1 METNLFRPLKSLPAL
16 ILTAVPL
23 FGHTDWPTAS
33 PESEGLNTTK
43 LEAFKST
50 LSGNSTKAML
60 IARHGRIVFE
70 WYAPGNDENKKQG
83 TASLAKA
90 LVGGDSLMVA
100 LADGRIQVDD
110 LASKYIPSWKND
122 PLKSRITIRQLA
134 THSSGLEDAEAPG
147 YSHADLPGWK
157 GAFWKRHPD
166 PVSLAVNQTPVIF
179 TPGSRMAYSNPGMAA
194 LGYAVTASLRGSP
207 ASDILSALRDRIC
220 RPLGIPDEDWRIS
233 YGEHYDIDGLRVYAT
248 WGGAAFTPR
257 ATARIGQMML
267 RRGNWNGKQ
276 LFPAQLTRK
285 MTAYAG
291 TALPDRGKEAFSL
304 ASGLG
309 WWTNYDGIL
318 KSVPRDAFAGAGAGQ
333 EVLLVVP
340 SLDLVLVRNGQY
352 LGPEGERRFWQDM
365 ERFLFAP
372 VMDALRA
379 GTGAA
384 AYPPSPVVASVEFAP
399 KEEIIRQ
406 AIDSDNWPM
415 TWADD
420 DAIYTSYGDGR
431 GFQPFVERKLSMG
444 MAKLSGRPPDFSAA
458 NLRSDSIERTG
469 DGRNGP
475 KASGIL
481 MVDGIL
487 YLWVRN
493 TGNSQ
498 LVWSDDHGKT
508 WTWGFKFHRS
518 FGSPAFLNFGK
529 NYAGARDGYVYT
541 YSQDGPSAYQADDRI
556 VLARVPT
563 GKIRDRAAYEYFVNF
578 DAKGTPVWSSEI
590 TERGGV
596 FSFPGHCQRT
606 DAIYDAGLKRYLLAV
621 AYSHGGAWGLYDA
634 PEPWGPWSTAFHTD
648 DWGLGGTHGYR
659 FINKWLSPDGLS
671 GWMVF
676 SGVKLPA
683 ITYDA
688 FCVRHFEYHLRK
700 AESSND

>member
-1 METNLFRPLKSLPAL
+1 MTRILFKHPHWLAL
-16 ILTAVPL
+16 MLTTVPL
-23 FGHTDWPTAS
+23 FAHTEWPTSS
-33 PESEGLNTTK
+33 PESEGFNTAK

-50 LSGNSTKAML
+50 LSGNNTKAML

-70 WYAPGNDENKKQG
+70 WYAPGSDQNKKQG

-100 LADGRIQVDD
+100 LADDRMQVDD

-157 GAFWKRHPD
+157 GAFWKRRPD
-166 PVSLAVNQTPVIF
+166 PISIAVNQAPVIF
-179 TPGSRMAYSNPGMAA
+179 TPGSKMAYSNPGMAA
-194 LGYAVTASLRGSP
+194 LGYAITASLRGTATP
-207 ASDILSALRDRIC
+207 DILSALRDRIC
-220 RPLGIPDEDWRIS
+220 RPLEIPDEDWRIS
-233 YGEHYDIDGLRVYAT
+233 YGEHYDVDGMRVYAT
-248 WGGAAFTPR
+248 WGGAGFAPR

-267 RRGNWNGKQ
+267 RRGNWKGKQ
-276 LFPAQLTRK
+276 LFSGQLARE
-285 MTAYAG
+285 MTSYAG

-309 WWTNYDGIL
+309 WWTNHDGIL
-318 KSVPRDAFAGAGAGQ
+318 KSVPTDAFAGTGAGQ

-340 SLDLVLVRNGQY
+340 SLDLILVRNGQY
-352 LGPEGERRFWQDM
+352 LGPRGEERFWQDM
-365 ERFLFAP
+365 ETLLFEP
-372 VMDALRA
+372 VLEALRT
-379 GTGAA
+379 GSGAA
-384 AYPPSPVVASVEFAP
+384 AYPPSPVIAGLQFAP
-399 KEEIIRQ
+399 KEEIIRK

-420 DAIYTSYGDGR
+420 NAIYTSYGDGR
-431 GFQPFVERKLSMG
+431 GFPPFVQQKLSMG
-444 MAKLSGRPPDFSAA
+444 MAKVLGMPPDLSAT
-458 NLRSDSIERTG
+458 NLRSDSVERTG
-469 DGRNGP
+469 DGRKGP
-475 KASGIL
+475 KASGLL
-481 MVDGIL
+481 MVDGVL
-487 YLWVRN
+487 YMWVRN
-493 TGNSQ
+493 TANSQ

-508 WTWGFKFHRS
+508 WTWGFKFDRS
-518 FGSPAFLNFGK
+518 FGSPAFLNYGK

-541 YSQDGPSAYQADDRI
+541 YSQDGPSAYEADDRI
-556 VLARVPT
+556 VLARVP
-563 GKIRDRAAYEYFVNF
+563 GDKIRDQAAYEYFVNF
-578 DAKGTPVWSSEI
+578 DENDKPVWSSEI
-590 TERGGV
+590 AERGGV

-621 AYSHGGAWGLYDA
+621 AYSHSGGWGIYDA
-634 PEPWGPWSTAFHTD
+634 PAPWGPWTTAFHTD

-659 FINKWLSPDGLS
+659 FTRKWLSPDGLS

-676 SGVKLPA
+676 SGVKLPG

-688 FCVRHFEYHLRK
+688 FCVRHFEFQLRK
-700 AESSND
+700 AESSNE